1 MSQKEKETTR
11 ESIKKEIL
19 GILMDSTFYLDLS
32 LEDRQSLANYI
43 FGLYVSK
50 KGVTGESTLLSHMHW
65 ISVRGASVSELQN
78 ASIPDMIECRLTQY
92 VKTLCAK

>member
-11 ESIKKEIL
+11 ETIKKEIL

-32 LEDRQSLANYI
+32 LEDRHSLANYI

-50 KGVTGESTLLSHMHW
+50 KGVPGESL
-65 ISVRGASVSELQN
+65 
-78 ASIPDMIECRLTQY
+78 
-92 VKTLCAK
+92 

>member
-11 ESIKKEIL
+11 GIKKEIL

-32 LEDRQSLANYI
+32 LEDRHSLANYI

-50 KGVTGESTLLSHMHW
+50 KGVPGERSLLSHMHW

-78 ASIPDMIECRLTQY
+78 ASIPEMIECRPTQY
-92 VKTLCAK
+92 VKALCAK

>member
-1 MSQKEKETTR
+1 MSPKEQETTK

-32 LEDRQSLANYI
+32 LEDRHSLANYI

-50 KGVTGESTLLSHMHW
+50 KGSPGE
-65 ISVRGASVSELQN
+65 N
-78 ASIPDMIECRLTQY
+78 
-92 VKTLCAK
+92 